1 MYICQSKK
9 AKVHLQLNLLTD
21 VESNKKGFYGSLG
34 KKKKKNRKP
43 REGMGNRRQEKT
55 KLLNTFF
62 TSAFTAKTSHQE
74 FQASEAPVK
83 LYSKEGLI

>member
-1 MYICQSKK
+1 
-9 AKVHLQLNLLTD
+9 
-21 VESNKKGFYGSLG
+21 
-34 KKKKKNRKP
+34 
-43 REGMGNRRQEKT
+43 MGNRRQEKT

>member
-21 VESNKKGFYGSLG
+21 VESNKKGFYGSLRA
-34 KKKKKNRKP
+34 KKKKKKR
-43 REGMGNRRQEKT
+43 MGNRRQEKT